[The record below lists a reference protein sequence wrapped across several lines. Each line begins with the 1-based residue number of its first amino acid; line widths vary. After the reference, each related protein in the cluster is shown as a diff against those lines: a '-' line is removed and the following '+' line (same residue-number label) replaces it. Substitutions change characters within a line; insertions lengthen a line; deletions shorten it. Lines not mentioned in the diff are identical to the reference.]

1 MSGKAYIRHI
11 LSIYSAYI
19 GTRWK
24 AGGREDALPFY
35 MPISNR
41 RKCQESFFGRLSE
54 AGDESGSGVK
64 NNAENDN
71 RDNMPDNGR
80 CKNNK
85 ERTYVRAFFI

>member
-11 LSIYSAYI
+11 LSLYSAYI

-41 RKCQESFFGRLSE
+41 R
-54 AGDESGSGVK
+54 
-64 NNAENDN
+64 N
-71 RDNMPDNGR
+71 RHSKRSWRSLKG
-80 CKNNK
+80 
-85 ERTYVRAFFI
+85 T

>member
-1 MSGKAYIRHI
+1 MEGRTRS
-11 LSIYSAYI
+11 LSICRLVI
-19 GTRWK
+19 GEK
-24 AGGREDALPFY
+24 E
-35 MPISNR
+35 
-41 RKCQESFFGRLSE
+41 ESFFGLLSE

-64 NNAENDN
+64 NNAENNN